1 MDTNTLSPNL
11 LVSALAEPT
20 VPYSDIAHTE
30 NRLWIGGSNTSG
42 IILEYELTLNPF
54 SLVFRRNLTLPS
66 GTNRISEGMAVRQ
79 SGGDTFLICTTGAT
93 AQSAQPQITCGVVEF
108 QITGDSSY
116 TLTSVPKF
124 QFETSAT
131 CLGDMV
137 YTTDD
142 KLIVMLRI
150 NTTSVTQIYR
160 IGQYNYTT
168 GAIEVLI
175 APSNSILFNTRNSF
189 FNLNSNLYVLRAGN
203 TAASVSNTVPI
214 SINSPYTMSAVS
226 STFWTGFSVFGASQ
240 VPSASTISF
249 IVT

>member
-54 SLVFRRNLTLPS
+54 SLVFRRNLNLPS
-66 GTNRISEGMAVRQ
+66 GTNRISEGMTVRQ
-79 SGGDTFLICTTGAT
+79 SGGDTFLVCTTGAT
-93 AQSAQPQITCGVVEF
+93 AATNQPQITCGVVEF

-124 QFETSAT
+124 QFATSAT

-137 YTTDD
+137 YTTND

-150 NTTSVTQIYR
+150 NTTSTTQIYR
-160 IGQYNYTT
+160 IYQYNYTT
-168 GAIEVLI
+168 GSPEVI
-175 APSNSILFNTRNSF
+175 ISPSNILFPTRNSF

-203 TAASVSNTVPI
+203 TSVSASNTAPI
-214 SINSPYTMSAVS
+214 SINSPYTMSAIS
-226 STFWTGFSVFGASQ
+226 STFWVGVSINGASQ